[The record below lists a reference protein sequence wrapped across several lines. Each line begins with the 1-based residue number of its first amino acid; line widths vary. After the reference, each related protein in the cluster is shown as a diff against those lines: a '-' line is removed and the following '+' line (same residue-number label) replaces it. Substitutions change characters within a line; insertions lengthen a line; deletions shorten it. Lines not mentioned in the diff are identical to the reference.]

1 MKNDLFSSK
10 ESSSKGPEGVNTT
23 EVESRV
29 FKVSRRDILKAGA
42 MLAGGLVFGVSLVRC
57 DSKKKE
63 VTYLT
68 PNVYLKIG
76 SDGEVVIIAH
86 RSEMGQGIRTSL
98 PLIVADELGADW
110 SRVKIVQAEGDVKYA
125 DQNTDGSYSV
135 RMFYKPM
142 REAGASAR
150 YLLIQAAAQAWQ
162 VSAEECDT
170 ENGNVIHKATNKTA
184 SFGELVEA
192 ASTLSIPPG
201 EIKLKEKSSFK
212 LIGKETPIVD
222 LHDIVTGK
230 AVFGADADVKGLKV
244 AVIARCPVVGGSVK
258 SVNDEKAKQVPGVVG
273 VYQVKGVGLPATL
286 SKPSAGVAVVADNTW
301 AAMKGRDLL
310 EIEWELGPNA
320 SYDSAKEIIE
330 LTQKVSAKGTV
341 RRNRGDFDKARKS
354 AKKVIEHTY
363 IAPHLAH
370 ATLEPPVALAIV
382 KDGACEVWA
391 PTQNPQGA
399 RDVLA
404 DVLGIAKEKITVN
417 VTLLGGAFGRK
428 SKPDFIIEAAVL
440 AKESGFPVRVQWT
453 REDDLHH
460 DYFHSLSVQR
470 AVATIDKDNKLSG
483 WNHHIAYPTIGATE
497 NLSELQPSDGELGLG
512 ATDFP
517 FNVPAIKIETHDA
530 PSHLRVGWL
539 RSVRNIPQVFA
550 IATMMDEIAEARG
563 VDAVANALELLG
575 EDRQITFTE
584 EILDGTYPNYGE
596 DIANYPWETGR
607 MKAVIERVAKESG
620 WGKELPKGSG
630 LGFAAHKS
638 FLTYVACVV
647 EVQVDENKKIT
658 IPNVYYAVDCGVAVN
673 VDRIKSQFEG
683 GAQFT
688 ASLALKSAI
697 TFKDGRVEQNN
708 FDGYQIIRMPQSP
721 KQIHVHII
729 DSDSKPTGVGEPPVP
744 PFTPALCNAIYAAIG
759 KRIYTLPIDLNA

>member
-1 MKNDLFSSK
+1 MKNELLPAK
-10 ESSSKGPEGVNTT
+10 EDGSI
-23 EVESRV
+23 ESRV

-42 MLAGGLVFGVSLVRC
+42 VLAGGLVFGVSLVRC
-57 DSKKKE
+57 DGAKKTP
-63 VTYLT
+63 TYLT
-68 PNVYLKIG
+68 PNVYLKI
-76 SDGEVVIIAH
+76 SSAGEVILIAH

-110 SRVKIVQAEGDVKYA
+110 SKVQIVQAEGDEKYG

-142 REAGASAR
+142 REAGATAR
-150 YLLIQAAAQAWQ
+150 YLLVQAAAQKWQ
-162 VSAEECDT
+162 LPAEECDT
-170 ENGNVIHKATNKTA
+170 ENGQVVHKATNKA
-184 SFGELVEA
+184 ADFGELVDLA
-192 ASTLSIPPG
+192 AGLPIPPG
-201 EIKLKEKSSFK
+201 EIKLKEKSRFN

-230 AVFGADADVKGLKV
+230 AAFAADPVVDGLKV
-244 AVIARCPVVGGSVK
+244 AVVSRCPVVGGSVK
-258 SVNDEKAKQVPGVVG
+258 SFNDDQTRKVPGVVG
-273 VYQVKGVGLPATL
+273 VFEIKGAGLPATL
-286 SKPSAGVAVVADNTW
+286 NKPLSGVAVIADNTW
-301 AAMKGRDLL
+301 AAIKGRDLL
-310 EIEWELGPNA
+310 QVEWDLGPNA
-320 SYDSAKEIIE
+320 SYDSSQEIAG
-330 LTQKVSAKGTV
+330 LTQQISANGTV
-341 RRNRGDFDKARKS
+341 RRNRGDFSKARRN
-354 AKKVIEHTY
+354 AKKVIEHVYT
-363 IAPHLAH
+363 APHLAH
-370 ATLEPPVALAIV
+370 ATIEPPAALAV
-382 KDGACEVWA
+382 VRNGTCEVWA
-391 PTQNPQGA
+391 CTQNPQGA
-399 RDVLA
+399 REVLA
-404 DVLGIAKEKITVN
+404 EVLGFAKEKVKVN

-428 SKPDFIIEAAVL
+428 SKPDFIVEAAVL
-440 AKESGFPVRVQWT
+440 ARDSGHPVRVQWT
-453 REDDLHH
+453 REDDLRH

-483 WNHHIAYPTIGATE
+483 WNHHIAYPSIGATA
-497 NLSELQPSDGELGLG
+497 NVSVLQPSDGELGLG

-550 IATMMDEIAEARG
+550 IATMMDEVAEARG
-563 VDAVANALELLG
+563 VDPVAQAIELLG
-575 EDRQITFTE
+575 EDRQITFSE

-607 MKAVIERVAKESG
+607 MKAVIERVSKESG
-620 WGKELPKGSG
+620 WGRKLPKGSG

-647 EVQVDENKKIT
+647 EVQVDANNKIT

-697 TFKDGRVEQNN
+697 TFKNGQVEQDN
-708 FDGYQIIRMPQSP
+708 FDGYQIIRMPESP

-729 DSDSKPTGVGEPPVP
+729 ESDSKPTGVGEPPVP

-759 KRIYTLPIDLNA
+759 KRIYELPINLSA

>member
-1 MKNDLFSSK
+1 MKNDLLFK
-10 ESSSKGPEGVNTT
+10 EENPVEG
-23 EVESRV
+23 RV
-29 FKVSRRDILKAGA
+29 FKMSRRDVLKAGA
-42 MLAGGLVFGVSLVRC
+42 LFAGGLVFGVSLVRC
-57 DSKKKE
+57 DNSKKE

-76 SDGEVVIIAH
+76 SDGEVSIIAH

-110 SRVKIVQAEGDVKYA
+110 SRVRIIQAEGDVKYG
-125 DQNTDGSYSV
+125 DQNTDGSYSI
-135 RMFYKPM
+135 RMFYQPM

-150 YLLIQAAAQAWQ
+150 YLLVQVAARRWQ
-162 VSAEECDT
+162 VPAEECGT
-170 ENGNVIHKATNKTA
+170 ENGNVVHKPSNRTLNFGALVDEA
-184 SFGELVEA
+184 SGISV
-192 ASTLSIPPG
+192 PPG
-201 EIKLKEKSSFK
+201 EIKLKEKSEFN

-230 AVFGADADVKGLKV
+230 AVFAADADIDGLKV

-258 SVNDEKAKQVPGVVG
+258 SFNDDEARKIPGVVG
-273 VYQVKGVGLPATL
+273 VYQVKGAGLPATL
-286 SKPSAGVAVVADNTW
+286 SKPLAGVAVVADNTW
-301 AAMKGRDLL
+301 AAIKARDLL
-310 EIEWELGPNA
+310 KIEWEPGPNA
-320 SYDSAKEIIE
+320 SYDSAKEIAE
-330 LTQKVSAKGTV
+330 LTQKIAGKGTV
-341 RRNRGDFDKARKS
+341 RRTRGDFDRARRN
-354 AKKVIEHTY
+354 AKKVIEHIY

-370 ATLEPPVALAIV
+370 ATLEPPSALAVV
-382 KDGACEVWA
+382 KDGGCEVWA
-391 PTQNPQGA
+391 CTQNPQGA
-399 RDVLA
+399 RKVLA
-404 DVLGIAKEKITVN
+404 EVLEIPEEKVRVN

-428 SKPDFIIEAAVL
+428 SKPDFIVEAAVL
-440 AKESGFPVRVQWT
+440 AKESGHPVRVQWT
-453 REDDLHH
+453 REDDIHH

-483 WNHHIAYPTIGATE
+483 WNHHIAYPSIGATA
-497 NLSELQPSDGELGLG
+497 NTSVLQPSDGELGLG

-517 FNVPAIKIETHDA
+517 YNVPAIKVETHDA

-550 IATMMDEIAEARG
+550 IATMMDEVAEARG
-563 VDAVANALELLG
+563 VDPIANALELLG
-575 EDRQITFTE
+575 DDRQITFSE
-584 EILDGTYPNYGE
+584 EIPDGTYPNYGE
-596 DIANYPWETGR
+596 DIANYPWETSR

-620 WGKELPKGSG
+620 WGKVLPKGSG

-647 EVQVDENKKIT
+647 EVQVDDNKKIT

-697 TFKDGRVEQNN
+697 TFKDGRVQQDN
-708 FDGYQIIRMPQSP
+708 FDGYQIIRMPESP

-729 DSDSKPTGVGEPPVP
+729 ASDSKPTGVGEPPVP
-744 PFTPALCNAIYAAIG
+744 PFTPALCNAIYAATG
-759 KRIYTLPIDLNA
+759 KRIYTLPIDLNG

>member
-1 MKNDLFSSK
+1 MKNDTLFNKQDSS
-10 ESSSKGPEGVNTT
+10 
-23 EVESRV
+23 VESRV
-29 FKVSRRDILKAGA
+29 FKVSRRDVLKAGA
-42 MLAGGLVFGVSLVRC
+42 LLAGGLVFGVSLVRC
-57 DSKKKE
+57 DNKKKE
-63 VTYLT
+63 VTYLA

-76 SDGEVVIIAH
+76 TDGEIVIVAH

-110 SRVKIVQAEGDVKYA
+110 SRVKIVQAEGDVKYG
-125 DQNTDGSYSV
+125 DQNTDGSYSI
-135 RMFYKPM
+135 RMFYTPM

-150 YLLIQAAAQAWQ
+150 YLLIQAAAQKWQ
-162 VSAEECDT
+162 VPAEECHT
-170 ENGNVIHKATNKTA
+170 ENGNVIHKASNK
-184 SFGELVEA
+184 SINFGELVEA
-192 ASTLSIPPG
+192 AMGLSVPPG
-201 EIKLKEKSSFK
+201 EVKLKERKSFN

-230 AVFGADADVKGLKV
+230 AVFGADANVKDVKV

-258 SVNDEKAKQVPGVVG
+258 SFKDDKAKQVPGVVG

-286 SKPSAGVAVVADNTW
+286 NKPLAGVAVVADNTW
-301 AAMKGRDLL
+301 AAIKGREAL
-310 EIEWELGPNA
+310 EIEWDLGPNA
-320 SYDSAKEIIE
+320 SYDSAKEIAE
-330 LTQKVSAKGTV
+330 LTEKISEKGTV
-341 RRNRGDFDKARKS
+341 RRTRGDFDKARKN
-354 AKKVIEHTY
+354 AKKVIEHIY
-363 IAPHLAH
+363 VAPHLAH
-370 ATLEPPVALAIV
+370 ATIEPPTALAVV
-382 KDGACEVWA
+382 KDGTCEVWA
-391 PTQNPQGA
+391 CTQNPQGA
-399 RDVLA
+399 REVLA
-404 DVLGIAKEKITVN
+404 EVLGIPAEKVTVN

-428 SKPDFIIEAAVL
+428 SKPDFIVEAAVL
-440 AKESGFPVRVQWT
+440 AKESGSPVRVQWT

-483 WNHHIAYPTIGATE
+483 WNHHIAYPSIGATA
-497 NLSELQPSDGELGLG
+497 NTSVVQPSDGELGLG

-517 FNVPAIKIETHDA
+517 YNVPAIKIETHDA

-563 VDAVANALELLG
+563 LDPIANALELLG
-575 EDRQITFTE
+575 DDRQITFSE

-607 MKAVIERVAKESG
+607 MKGVIQRVAKESG
-620 WGKELPKGSG
+620 WGKKLPKGSG

-683 GAQFT
+683 GAQFST
-688 ASLALKSAI
+688 SIALKSAI

-708 FDGYQIIRMPQSP
+708 FDGHQIIRMPESP

-729 DSDSKPTGVGEPPVP
+729 ESDSKPTGVGEPPVP

-759 KRIYTLPIDLNA
+759 KRMYTLPVNLNA